1 MPSCG
6 GLAGFGGLAA
16 DGKTAEAV
24 GGDYLR
30 Y

>member
-1 MPSCG
+1 LSAPIEMPSCG
-6 GLAGFGGLAA
+6 RLAA